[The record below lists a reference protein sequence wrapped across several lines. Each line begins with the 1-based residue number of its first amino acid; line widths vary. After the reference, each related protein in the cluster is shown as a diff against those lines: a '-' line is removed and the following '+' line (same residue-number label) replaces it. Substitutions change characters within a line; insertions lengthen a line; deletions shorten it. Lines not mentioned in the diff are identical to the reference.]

1 MRAVTGRYQ
10 KQKHISRHSFKLST
24 IYHIIARPGSQCSLD
39 NKFGLLWEKKLIHL
53 SFHETLPD
61 VKGGKLH
68 KNLPIY
74 LQCGRLEDVAMFSVL
89 SFHWKSE
96 PPDSSWCK
104 RKKMDDFLQY
114 IPCGRLEGVA
124 MLSVL
129 IESLGKRTR
138 VREWFIGMG
147 EEYIRTF
154 VFLRSRINL
163 PIIKLTLFNG
173 NEILYHLKSRL
184 GKLSC
189 TKSAD
194 ILTLV

>member
-1 MRAVTGRYQ
+1 M
-10 KQKHISRHSFKLST
+10 
-24 IYHIIARPGSQCSLD
+24 
-39 NKFGLLWEKKLIHL
+39 E
-53 SFHETLPD
+53 
-61 VKGGKLH
+61 H
-68 KNLPIY
+68 KNCFICHWCKRKNIY
-74 LQCGRLEDVAMFSVL
+74 IGILQFIPCGRLEDVAMFSVL

-124 MLSVL
+124 MFSVL

-154 VFLRSRINL
+154 VFLFPRINL
-163 PIIKLTLFNG
+163 PIIKLTLFNE
-173 NEILYHLKSRL
+173 NEILYHLKSRI

-189 TKSAD
+189 TKRAD

>member
-1 MRAVTGRYQ
+1 MFSCVLGIACHRGVQLKSNLRLMKTFWQFMRAVTGRYQ

-39 NKFGLLWEKKLIHL
+39 NKFGLLWEFFLIHL

-68 KNLPIY
+68 KNFTIY
-74 LQCGRLEDVAMFSVL
+74 LQCGRLEGVAMF
-89 SFHWKSE
+89 
-96 PPDSSWCK
+96 
-104 RKKMDDFLQY
+104 
-114 IPCGRLEGVA
+114 
-124 MLSVL
+124 SVL

-138 VREWFIGMG
+138 VREWFIGKG

-154 VFLRSRINL
+154 VFLFPRINL

>member
-68 KNLPIY
+68 KNFTIY
-74 LQCGRLEDVAMFSVL
+74 LQCGRLEGVAMF
-89 SFHWKSE
+89 
-96 PPDSSWCK
+96 
-104 RKKMDDFLQY
+104 
-114 IPCGRLEGVA
+114 
-124 MLSVL
+124 SVL

-154 VFLRSRINL
+154 VFLFPRINL
-163 PIIKLTLFNG
+163 PSAHYQADPFQWKWDTLPFEISIREALLYQKRRYFNIG
-173 NEILYHLKSRL
+173 LK
-184 GKLSC
+184 
-189 TKSAD
+189 
-194 ILTLV
+194 